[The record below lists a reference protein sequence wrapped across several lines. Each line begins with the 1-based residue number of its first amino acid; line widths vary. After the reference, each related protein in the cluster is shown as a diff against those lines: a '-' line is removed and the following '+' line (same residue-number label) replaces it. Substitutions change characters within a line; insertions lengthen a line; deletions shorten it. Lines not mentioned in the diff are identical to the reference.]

1 MCFSGVTSPSKIFLF
16 AETQLS
22 FVKCKEGDTGKHV
35 IKYDVMNN
43 MKPWNYRTE
52 IKKITQFLRDRK
64 IDNRFFDT
72 LVLKM
77 DV

>member
-1 MCFSGVTSPSKIFLF
+1 MFFSSVTSPSKNFLF

-22 FVKCKEGDTGKHV
+22 FVKYKEGDTSKHV

-52 IKKITQFLRDRK
+52 IKNITQYLRDRK
-64 IDNRFFDT
+64 INNRFFDT

>member
-1 MCFSGVTSPSKIFLF
+1 MLTVNEPYNKANSENGGVENEMHKSKTIEFLF

-22 FVKCKEGDTGKHV
+22 FVKYKEGDTGQHV

-52 IKKITQFLRDRK
+52 KKRS
-64 IDNRFFDT
+64 
-72 LVLKM
+72 
-77 DV
+77 

>member
-1 MCFSGVTSPSKIFLF
+1 MINLF

-22 FVKCKEGDTGKHV
+22 FVKYKEGDTGKRV
-35 IKYDVMNN
+35 LKYDVMNN

-52 IKKITQFLRDRK
+52 IKNITQFIRDRK
-64 IDNRFFDT
+64 MNNRFFDT